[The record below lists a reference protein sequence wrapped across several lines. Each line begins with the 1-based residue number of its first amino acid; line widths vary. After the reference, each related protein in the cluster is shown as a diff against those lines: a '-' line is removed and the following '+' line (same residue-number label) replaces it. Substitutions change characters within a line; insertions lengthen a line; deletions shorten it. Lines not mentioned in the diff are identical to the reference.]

1 MKMNTGLFVDLR
13 CTGSSS
19 SGGSAPYACDACHS
33 LTANFVMT
41 LSGDLK
47 ERVIPRAVCPC
58 ERPRSHS
65 GYCSGLLTTLSNIR
79 ASNQS
84 LIVVLRATLC
94 AERRFIFPPR
104 GYKYPTIHLSG
115 RTSVQTGRRLWG
127 PDFIGNINQLDTH
140 LTRRAPSSW
149 EANGRDE
156 DV

>member
-1 MKMNTGLFVDLR
+1 MNTGLFVDLR

-65 GYCSGLLTTLSNIR
+65 GYCSGLLTTLSNVR

-84 LIVVLRATLC
+84 LTVVLRATLC
-94 AERRFIFPPR
+94 AELFIFPPQ
-104 GYKYPTIHLSG
+104 GYNPSG
-115 RTSVQTGRRLWG
+115 RTSICGVQVLLVE
-127 PDFIGNINQLDTH
+127 INQTP
-140 LTRRAPSSW
+140 TRMCFKH
-149 EANGRDE
+149 GRHYCGRQTNATRTFDRC
-156 DV
+156 